1 MTSTRDLAEQVVQL
15 QKKKP
20 KVKSLKDNSGFAVR
34 QKAQLG
40 DAWAYAWLDFSLVME
55 VVIDEIDKRRDPD
68 AEPNPLVPQPE
79 RILEA
84 LGLLGLNG
92 VSVSAS
98 SENDGSLLEIN
109 LNVPKAQR
117 RGLFEMLATPAKNA
131 DRCPLWLRMF
141 RARSLAAEW
150 RAPCG
155 KPLSTQLMR
164 LLRLPPVPWPFFRL
178 RCRLKTLILISRH
191 S

>member
-1 MTSTRDLAEQVVQL
+1 MDSGKHAEEMERGLQLLRETLVDNQVDHERLRLEASDFLHVPHPRRPQRGLYIGHTKSLFIMTSTRDLAEQVVQL

-20 KVKSLKDNSGFAVR
+20 KVKSLKDNPGFAVR

-109 LNVPKAQR
+109 LNVPKA
-117 RGLFEMLATPAKNA
+117 PAP
-131 DRCPLWLRMF
+131 RF
-141 RARSLAAEW
+141 
-150 RAPCG
+150 
-155 KPLSTQLMR
+155 
-164 LLRLPPVPWPFFRL
+164 
-178 RCRLKTLILISRH
+178 I
-191 S
+191 